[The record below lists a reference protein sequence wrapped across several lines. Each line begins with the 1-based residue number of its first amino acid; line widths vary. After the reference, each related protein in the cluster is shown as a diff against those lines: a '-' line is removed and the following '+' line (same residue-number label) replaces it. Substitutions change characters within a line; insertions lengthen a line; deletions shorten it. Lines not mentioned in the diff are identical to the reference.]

1 MEIEEEPHIRTNP
14 QRRSRFLME
23 IVRLVESKFLSVAE
37 KILEVLEGNCDF
49 RAFEAKLK
57 KELDSLGCEILK
69 EVLETLDRKYRES
82 EERKRNWTIV
92 RNKDPKSILTQ
103 FGTLEFERTYYRH
116 KQSRRYAYLVDEKVG
131 IKPHERVG
139 VNLKA
144 DLTEAC
150 ASMSYEEA
158 TLQISRHN
166 SELKV
171 SKQTAAACV
180 KEFEAQKAAA
190 PPMKRRVPVLYVEAD
205 EDHVEVRGRGGVQAR
220 LIYVHEGI
228 EKEPRPHLKNAR
240 YFTTVSKSPEKFWM
254 EVCDYIVAHYEFSSI
269 KTIYLSGDGAP
280 WIRAGQ
286 EYIPGSIFILDRFH
300 LCKYIL
306 MATAHAPDLRAP
318 IFEGIQKLKKQA
330 VLGHL
335 REALRLADTPARKK
349 RIRKTI
355 TYVENNWDGIEAGVK
370 NPHVGCSAE
379 GHVSHILAARLS
391 SRPMAWSLQGAEN
404 IASMRV
410 VKANGETV
418 RNHYLASK
426 EPSSGIVELNFEVK
440 RELRRLRDKRVIGKE
455 HLNNVPLFNGR
466 SSLTRMA
473 LKGLNKQMAI

>member
-92 RNKDPKSILTQ
+92 RNKDPKSILTP

-171 SKQTAAACV
+171 SKTDC
-180 KEFEAQKAAA
+180 
-190 PPMKRRVPVLYVEAD
+190 
-205 EDHVEVRGRGGVQAR
+205 
-220 LIYVHEGI
+220 
-228 EKEPRPHLKNAR
+228 
-240 YFTTVSKSPEKFWM
+240 
-254 EVCDYIVAHYEFSSI
+254 SS
-269 KTIYLSGDGAP
+269 
-280 WIRAGQ
+280 
-286 EYIPGSIFILDRFH
+286 
-300 LCKYIL
+300 LCK
-306 MATAHAPDLRAP
+306 
-318 IFEGIQKLKKQA
+318 
-330 VLGHL
+330 
-335 REALRLADTPARKK
+335 
-349 RIRKTI
+349 RI
-355 TYVENNWDGIEAGVK
+355 
-370 NPHVGCSAE
+370 
-379 GHVSHILAARLS
+379 
-391 SRPMAWSLQGAEN
+391 
-404 IASMRV
+404 
-410 VKANGETV
+410 
-418 RNHYLASK
+418 
-426 EPSSGIVELNFEVK
+426 
-440 RELRRLRDKRVIGKE
+440 
-455 HLNNVPLFNGR
+455 
-466 SSLTRMA
+466 
-473 LKGLNKQMAI
+473 